1 MRTRLALA
9 TLTLLA
15 LTTTGCAR
23 GFWITNISQQPVEMT
38 TNNETT
44 GDRTI
49 VTLQPGETRAFG
61 GGPLDLGTLLV
72 HPR

>member
-1 MRTRLALA
+1 MRTRLAFVS
-9 TLTLLA
+9 LTLLA
-15 LTTTGCAR
+15 LTLTGCAR
-23 GFWITNISQQPVEMT
+23 GFWITNTSQQPVEMT
-38 TNNETT
+38 TTNETT

-61 GGPLDLGTLLV
+61 SGPLDLGTLLV

>member
-1 MRTRLALA
+1 MRTRLALT

-15 LTTTGCAR
+15 LTLSGCSR
-23 GFWITNISQQPVEMT
+23 GFWITNVSKQPVEMT
-38 TNNETT
+38 TTNDKT

-61 GGPLDLGTLLV
+61 SGPLDLGTLLV